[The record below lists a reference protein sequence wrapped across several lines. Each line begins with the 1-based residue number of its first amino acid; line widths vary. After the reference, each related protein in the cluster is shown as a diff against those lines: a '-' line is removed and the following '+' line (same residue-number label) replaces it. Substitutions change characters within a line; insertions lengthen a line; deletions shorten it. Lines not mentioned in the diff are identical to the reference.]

1 MRRIVRLEYPTDSVA
16 MFERVRDLPWPVLL
30 ESSKDYLPWARYD
43 IITAD
48 PITRI
53 ASDGARTKIESAA
66 ATRYSDLDPLE
77 VVRQELGEQAE
88 PIENLPFVG
97 GALGYVAYDYGRRHE
112 RVGSGAQ
119 ADIDIPDV
127 AMGIYDWAVV
137 VDHLDRTCWLASH
150 GRHARTLENWK
161 LLVARFSGDVVS
173 SAENARFGA
182 SGEIESNLPEDA
194 YAEAF
199 RAVKAHITAGDC
211 YQINL
216 TQRFSAAAIG
226 DPWDAYNRLREISPA
241 PYAAYLEY
249 PFAQIASSSPEQ
261 FLSVRGGHART
272 KPIKGTRPRSSV
284 PLQDS
289 QRARELHLSTK
300 DRAENVMIVD
310 LLRND
315 FGRCCAAGSVRVTRL
330 LAVESFANVHH
341 LVSTVEG
348 VLRED
353 CGPLD
358 LLIACFPGG
367 SITGAPKI
375 RSMQI
380 IESLEPHRRSIYC
393 GSVGYIGYDAQMDSN
408 IAIRTL
414 LMTGGKVYAWAGGGI
429 VADSQLQQEYQESF
443 DKATAMLQVLNGANE
458 AESSYR

>member
-1 MRRIVRLEYPTDSVA
+1 MKRIVRLDYPASTA
-16 MFERVRDLPWPVLL
+16 ALFECVRDMPWPVLL
-30 ESSKDYLPWARYD
+30 ESGRDYLPWARYD
-43 IITAD
+43 IVTAD
-48 PITRI
+48 PIMQIR
-53 ASDGARTKIESAA
+53 SDGQGTSVSAA
-66 ATRYSDLDPLE
+66 GDTRYDARDPLE
-77 VVRQELGEQAE
+77 VVRDALGTRTE
-88 PIENLPFVG
+88 PIENLPFAG

-112 RVGSGAQ
+112 PIGRTAQ

-137 VDHLDRTCWLASH
+137 VDHLDRACWLVSH
-150 GRHARTLENWK
+150 GTDARTLEAWDS
-161 LLVARFSGDVVS
+161 LVARFAAVADTPR
-173 SAENARFGA
+173 ARVPFQVTDP
-182 SGEIESNLPEDA
+182 IESNLPEGD
-194 YAEAF
+194 YAHAF
-199 RAVKAHITAGDC
+199 GAVKSHIEAGDC

-216 TQRFSAAAIG
+216 TQRFCAQASG
-226 DPWDAYNRLREISPA
+226 DPWDAYCRLRELSPA
-241 PYAAYLEY
+241 PYAAFLDL
-249 PFAQIASSSPEQ
+249 PFARIVSSSPEQ
-261 FLSVRGGHART
+261 FLSVRGRRAKT
-272 KPIKGTRPRSSV
+272 KPIKGTRPRSDE

-289 QRARELHLSTK
+289 ERARELHLSEK

-315 FGRCCAAGSVRVTRL
+315 FGRCCTAGSVRVTRL
-330 LAVESFANVHH
+330 LAIESFANVHH

-348 VLRED
+348 TLRED
-353 CGPLD
+353 CDAVD

-393 GSVGYIGYDAQMDSN
+393 GSIAYIGFDGRMDSN

-414 LMTGGKVYAWAGGGI
+414 LMTQDRVFAWAGGGI

-443 DKATAMLQVLNGANE
+443 DKAAAMLQVLS
-458 AESSYR
+458 ESSGH